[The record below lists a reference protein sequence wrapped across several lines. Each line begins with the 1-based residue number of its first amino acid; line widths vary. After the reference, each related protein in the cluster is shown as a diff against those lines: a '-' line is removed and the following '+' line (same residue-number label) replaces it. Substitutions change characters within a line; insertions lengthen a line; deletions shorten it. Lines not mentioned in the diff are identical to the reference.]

1 MRDMHER
8 FRAEQAERVL
18 AEPALVDVRDFQ
30 QINADFEAELDRLMA
45 AHRAIE
51 VQRDELVAAA
61 PVQHIHGAAAPRAD
75 GHGRR
80 NAVAGLPGYG
90 GYVPYV
96 PPAPDLRVPGLY
108 NAMAGPDALP
118 ELAIPMGANLPFDP
132 FFDDPWQ
139 RPRGRAVYQP
149 PPPPPPPPFDPA
161 KVVAQEIK
169 AAQDRAMRDAYLNAP
184 PAVQARRRGQMRRM
198 MKDPNLDDEAVERAI
213 LRGGTPEKKKD
224 GEATPERQ
232 AREQGH
238 AILDRL
244 QNRREAAQPPQPR
257 RANRTPPP
265 QRAVAQLQAVGPQMG
280 VPIEPDHVPAALYN
294 LDREAERVLQPGRRI
309 EDERRV
315 HQDAARLYAGRRDR
329 MINRLGL
336 LGAGVHPVEPAPVQE
351 APAAGHGEQ
360 PRGMFAHMRQA
371 LQQADR
377 NAFQEF
383 VPPHLRPEQ
392 APVQEAAVAQVDNH
406 AEAPF
411 DPLMEATRRAEE
423 MLREG
428 AALPEGQLPLPQE
441 PAIAFPVIAVPDGL
455 RQALLPG
462 PVIMAPPVRALDLP
476 VIDDEVALRRL
487 RIRRELDERYGGP
500 RAAAGEGFAGRRQ
513 IRDLERQMRDLEM
526 QFMQVIRR
534 HQARFRP
541 AARPAAEAG
550 GVPYAG
556 DWDVD
561 EYGIFQNMLL
571 GGDGPR
577 RIAQLGPRQAAI
589 MERVNRR
596 LGRQVEV
603 PRMAPAVPREG
614 PLERQYLENLAR
626 RNRDRERNVAE
637 RARAEVRN
645 EAVVGLGVGHVR
657 RRAAEVDAAQPRP
670 GEEAIPARIDELRQ
684 MVATLHGNVEEP
696 DAANAARPI
705 AAPHAA
711 EVPDL
716 NVIRDARVH
725 FWAERYPPAQAAA
738 EARPWD
744 FVVGNEGRLGELPQ
758 RPGRAQRRAQRM
770 AALAAADGFWALPNE
785 ADRAREAA
793 VGLGDDPFLA
803 PAGHIVGLPPPN
815 RGLNPFAAPFQPLLA
830 PRVDANAQ
838 QPDVA
843 RLLGGLPSGVV
854 SNPKRP
860 KKGAVNAAAG
870 DGEKEQARPGADA
883 GGGQGNNAGRG
894 GFIGSAMRRVMSLRP
909 RRGAQKGQPP
919 AANEGT
925 APRRSVSLRGILRP
939 CARDAPADEEPIG
952 GEVFQSRAAGSGGAL
967 SDGPQLFRH
976 DALARHRRLSN
987 GAAAAIGARPPQMQ
1001 REDSGDGS
1009 NDGHQGSPQHLPAQR
1024 PPFRRPVWR
1033 PHSERAGANYAQP
1046 ALPVPA
1052 QAPDGA
1058 AALMQWLADDSG
1070 DSSDDSMAA
1079 QSGGRSVRELRQA
1092 RVEDEDEVEHPDPD
1106 LAIPSSPL
1114 ERLNLGMRRAS
1125 IEDGKDADG
1134 AAPQQSSSDHVEMG
1148 EDNEND
1154 LEEGEVEEEL

>member
-18 AEPALVDVRDFQ
+18 AEPALVDDRDFQ
-30 QINADFEAELDRLMA
+30 QINAGAEAELDRLMA

-96 PPAPDLRVPGLY
+96 PPAPDLRVTGLY
-108 NAMAGPDALP
+108 NAMARPDALP
-118 ELAIPMGANLPFDP
+118 ELAIPMGPNLPFDP

-139 RPRGRAVYQP
+139 RPRGGEVYQP

-161 KVVAQEIK
+161 KAAAEEIK

-184 PAVQARRRGQMRRM
+184 PAVQARRRDQMRRM
-198 MKDPNLDDEAVERAI
+198 MKDPNLDDAAVERAI
-213 LRGGTPEKKKD
+213 LRGGTPEKKND

-257 RANRTPPP
+257 RSNRTPL
-265 QRAVAQLQAVGPQMG
+265 QRAVAKLQAVGQQMG
-280 VPIEPDHVPAALYN
+280 VPSEPDHVPAALYN
-294 LDREAERVLQPGRRI
+294 PGREAERILQPERRI
-309 EDERRV
+309 ENERRE
-315 HQDAARLYAGRRDR
+315 HQDAARLYADRRDR
-329 MINRLGL
+329 IINRVGL
-336 LGAGVHPVEPAPVQE
+336 LDAGIPPVEPAPVQE
-351 APAAGHGEQ
+351 AAAAAPGHGGQ

-371 LQQADR
+371 LQQVGR

-383 VPPHLRPEQ
+383 IPPHLRPEQ
-392 APVQEAAVAQVDNH
+392 APLQEAAVAQVDDN

-411 DPLMEATRRAEE
+411 DPFMEAIRRAEE

-428 AALPEGQLPLPQE
+428 AVLPEGQLPLSQE
-441 PAIAFPVIAVPDGL
+441 PAIAFPVIAGPDGL

-462 PVIMAPPVRALDLP
+462 PVLMAPPVRAQDLL
-476 VIDDEVALRRL
+476 VIDDEVELRRL
-487 RIRRELDERYGGP
+487 MPREHDERYGGP
-500 RAAAGEGFAGRRQ
+500 RAAAGEGFACRRQ
-513 IRDLERQMRDLEM
+513 TRDLERQMRDLEM

-541 AARPAAEAG
+541 VAQPAVEAG

-561 EYGIFQNMLL
+561 EYGIFQNMLR
-571 GGDGPR
+571 GDDGPR
-577 RIAQLGPRQAAI
+577 RIAQLGPRQVAI
-589 MERVNRR
+589 VERVNRR

-626 RNRDRERNVAE
+626 RNWDRERNLAE

-657 RRAAEVDAAQPRP
+657 HRAAEANAAQSRP
-670 GEEAIPARIDELRQ
+670 GEEAIPARIDELRK
-684 MVATLHGNVEEP
+684 MVAALRRNVEEP
-696 DAANAARPI
+696 DASNAARPI

-711 EVPDL
+711 EMSDL
-716 NVIRDARVH
+716 NVVRDARVH
-725 FWAERYPPAQAAA
+725 FWAGRYPPAQAAA
-738 EARPWD
+738 EARP
-744 FVVGNEGRLGELPQ
+744 GNEGRLGELPQ
-758 RPGRAQRRAQRM
+758 WPGGAERRAQRM
-770 AALAAADGFWALPNE
+770 AALAAADGYWALANE

-803 PAGHIVGLPPPN
+803 PAGHIAGLPPPN
-815 RGLNPFAAPFQPLLA
+815 RDLNPFAAHFQPLLA
-830 PRVDANAQ
+830 SKVDANAQ
-838 QPDVA
+838 QPNVA
-843 RLLGGLPSGVV
+843 RLSGGLPSGVALN
-854 SNPKRP
+854 SKRP
-860 KKGAVNAAAG
+860 KKGAVNAAAAG
-870 DGEKEQARPGADA
+870 DGEKEQARPGAYA
-883 GGGQGNNAGRG
+883 IGGQGNNADRG

-909 RRGAQKGQPP
+909 RRGAQEGQPP
-919 AANEGT
+919 EGNGGN
-925 APRRSVSLRGILRP
+925 APRVSVSLRGILRP
-939 CARDAPADEEPIG
+939 RARDTPADEEPNG
-952 GEVFQSRAAGSGGAL
+952 DDVFQSRAGSGDAL

-976 DALARHRRLSN
+976 EALARQRRLFK
-987 GAAAAIGARPPQMQ
+987 GAVAAIGARPPQIQ

-1009 NDGHQGSPQHLPAQR
+1009 NDGH
-1024 PPFRRPVWR
+1024 
-1033 PHSERAGANYAQP
+1033 
-1046 ALPVPA
+1046 
-1052 QAPDGA
+1052 
-1058 AALMQWLADDSG
+1058 
-1070 DSSDDSMAA
+1070 
-1079 QSGGRSVRELRQA
+1079 
-1092 RVEDEDEVEHPDPD
+1092 
-1106 LAIPSSPL
+1106 
-1114 ERLNLGMRRAS
+1114 
-1125 IEDGKDADG
+1125 
-1134 AAPQQSSSDHVEMG
+1134 
-1148 EDNEND
+1148 
-1154 LEEGEVEEEL
+1154 